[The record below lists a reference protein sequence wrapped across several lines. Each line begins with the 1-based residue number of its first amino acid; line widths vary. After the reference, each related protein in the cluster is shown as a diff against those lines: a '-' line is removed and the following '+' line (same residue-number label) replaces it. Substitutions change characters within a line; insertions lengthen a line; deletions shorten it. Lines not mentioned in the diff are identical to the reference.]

1 MTIKG
6 IYIFTLVV
14 LSACIAEPAERAPE
28 TPDPNVAKGALFI
41 IGGGARPDAMMQ
53 EMMRLADLNGTDYGL
68 VFTQTSSEPDTSYYY
83 LTKQLRQFTEHPLVM
98 VNDSV
103 FRPSL
108 VDSIRGASLI
118 FITGGDQAR
127 FLNKVPGAAQG
138 AIAEAYQNGAL
149 IGGTSAGA
157 ALMSELMIT
166 GDQNLEAEYEP
177 TYSWLRYGNGVYT
190 KGLGLIDNVII
201 DQHFVARSR
210 FNRIIS
216 ALADTEYPYGVG
228 IDESTALVVC
238 ADYCT
243 VAGEN
248 QVMVFHRPEK
258 LTERDNRIGLRNLRI
273 DAYLQGDTF
282 SLAPSEH

>member
-1 MTIKG
+1 MG
-6 IYIFTLVV
+6 RIYILALVV
-14 LSACIAEPAERAPE
+14 FCACSAEQAERATK
-28 TPDPNVAKGALFI
+28 TPDPNMAKGTLFI
-41 IGGGARPDAMMQ
+41 IGGGARPDEMMQ
-53 EMMRLADLNGTDYGL
+53 EMMRLADLNGSDYGL
-68 VFTQTSSEPDTSYYY
+68 VFTQTSSEPDTSYFY
-83 LTKQLRQFTEHPLVM
+83 LTKQLKQFTEHPLFM

-190 KGLGLIDNVII
+190 NGLGLMDNVII

-216 ALADTEYPYGVG
+216 ALADTEYAFGVG

-248 QVMVFHRPEK
+248 QVIVFHRPEK

-282 SLAPSEH
+282 SLASPEH

>member
-1 MTIKG
+1 MKG
-6 IYIFTLVV
+6 IYIFALVV
-14 LSACIAEPAERAPE
+14 LSACSAEPDERPPE
-28 TPDPNVAKGALFI
+28 TPDPNVAKGTLFI

-53 EMMRLADLNGTDYGL
+53 EMMRLADLNDTDYGL
-68 VFTQTSSEPDTSYYY
+68 VFTQTSSEPDTSYFY
-83 LTKQLRQFTEHPLVM
+83 LVKQLRQFTEHPLVM

-103 FRPSL
+103 FRTSL

-127 FLNKVPGAAQG
+127 FLKKVQASAQS
-138 AIAEAYQNGAL
+138 AIVEAYQNGAL

-166 GDQNLEAEYEP
+166 GDQKLEADYEP

-190 KGLGLIDNVII
+190 NGLGLIDNVII

-216 ALADTEYPYGVG
+216 ALADTEYAFGVG

-282 SLAPSEH
+282 SLASPEH

>member
-1 MTIKG
+1 MKG
-6 IYIFTLVV
+6 IYIFALVV
-14 LSACIAEPAERAPE
+14 LSACSAEPAERALE
-28 TPDPNVAKGALFI
+28 TPDPNVAKGTLFI
-41 IGGGARPDAMMQ
+41 IGGGARPDAVMQ
-53 EMMRLADLNGTDYGL
+53 EMMRLADLNDTDYGL
-68 VFTQTSSEPDTSYYY
+68 VFTQTSSEPDTSYFY
-83 LTKQLRQFTEHPLVM
+83 LVKQLRQFTEHPLVM

-127 FLNKVPGAAQG
+127 FLKKVQASAQS
-138 AIAEAYQNGAL
+138 AIVEAYQNGAL

-190 KGLGLIDNVII
+190 NGLRLMNNVII

-216 ALADTEYPYGVG
+216 ALADTEYAFGVG

-282 SLAPSEH
+282 SLASPEH